1 MEPPKNIVKIAVQMM
16 GAYPQLIEL
25 NQSKPLSA
33 VLKDVCEAWNIINS
47 EQYALQYVDGHQAY
61 ITELNRME
69 IKNGS
74 ILKLTTS
81 PDKEASSLC
90 NGVQSHNQDVRSES
104 LKKLAALSSD
114 VTFAQEFISRDGL
127 RILAR
132 TVEEQKEPGEVMCHT
147 LKAISELME
156 HGFVSW
162 ETFSMTFIYK
172 VVTFVNMN
180 LMLVEITQL
189 ALVILESM
197 LQSNT
202 KLGGMVKQEIPL
214 ERLLTLLQLT
224 NQPLQI
230 KVMALLVALLQK
242 ADNKERVGMLEYLW
256 KKNMRQ
262 FIHKHIIHDWPVL
275 GDEMSHYLYVLQCLS
290 LGLLEDRMK
299 TPMDPNDAEQ
309 RQHLQNLRL
318 SAFPNEGD
326 EDGHMTAEKRR
337 SLCAREFRKLG
348 FTNNG
353 SPWQDLALTP
363 PGLLALDNMVY
374 FSTRWPSAYSR
385 FVLENSSREDKH
397 VCPFARS
404 SIHLSLVLCDIL
416 HVRETASETGQGF
429 LTLFYAQDHFLQELF
444 CVCIQVLNKTWKEM
458 RATQEDF
465 DKVMHVVKE
474 QISRTFALSPTSMDF
489 FRTKITSLNYSEILR
504 RRQEER
510 LIQDEAL
517 SPPVMDL
524 REQLQPELMN
534 LVRQQRLHYLCE
546 GTKFRKVSSRRRQ
559 DKLWFC
565 RLSPNHK
572 VLHYGDL
579 DDNIDNPPIEMLAS
593 KIAVADIKYI
603 LIGKDCPH
611 MKEKGSGKQ
620 NKDLIDQAFSICYDV
635 DSCLNFIAPS
645 YIDFCMWLDGL
656 NALLGRDMPSER
668 CRTDLDL
675 LLNTELKLRLLD
687 LENIQIP
694 EQPPPI
700 PPRPQNYDYCYHF
713 TSAEA

>member
-1 MEPPKNIVKIAVQMM
+1 MEPVKNIVKIAIQMM

-25 NQSKPLSA
+25 NQSKPLAA
-33 VLKDVCEAWNIINS
+33 VLKDVCDVWNLSNS

-74 ILKLTTS
+74 ILRLTTS
-81 PDKEASSLC
+81 PDKEAGSLC
-90 NGVQSHNQDVRSES
+90 IGVQSQNNDVRSES
-104 LKKLAALSSD
+104 LKKLASLSCD

-127 RILAR
+127 GILAR
-132 TVEEQKEPGEVMCHT
+132 TVEEESEPGEVMHHT
-147 LKAISELME
+147 LRAIAELME

-162 ETFSMTFIYK
+162 GTFSMAFIHK

-189 ALVILESM
+189 ALVILESV

-202 KLGGMVKQEIPL
+202 SLADAVRQELPL
-214 ERLLTLLQLT
+214 DRLLTLLQLP

-242 ADNKERVGMLEYLW
+242 VGTHERAEMLEYLW
-256 KKNMRQ
+256 KRNMRQ
-262 FIHKHIIHDWPVL
+262 FIHKHIIHGWQVL
-275 GDEMSHYLYVLQCLS
+275 DDEIRHYLYVLQCLS
-290 LGLLEDRMK
+290 LSLQEDRLR
-299 TPMDPNDAEQ
+299 TPMDPNDVEQ
-309 RQHLQNLRL
+309 RQQLHNLRL
-318 SAFPNEGD
+318 AAFSPEG
-326 EDGHMTAEKRR
+326 EDGGHMTAERRR
-337 SLCAREFRKLG
+337 SLCAQEFRKLG

-353 SPWQDLALTP
+353 SPWQDLDLAP
-363 PGLLALDNMVY
+363 PGLLALDNMLY
-374 FSTRWPSAYSR
+374 FSTRWPMAFSR

-404 SIHLSLVLCDIL
+404 SIHLSLILCDIL
-416 HVRETASETGQGF
+416 RVGETASETGQGF

-444 CVCIQVLNKTWKEM
+444 CVCIQLLNKTWKEM

-474 QISRTFALSPTSMDF
+474 QISRTLALAPTSLEF
-489 FRTKITSLNYSEILR
+489 FRNKISSLNYSEILR

-510 LIQDEAL
+510 LIQDEVL
-517 SPPVMDL
+517 SPPVMEL
-524 REQLQPELMN
+524 RKQLQPELLN
-534 LVRQQRLHYLCE
+534 LIRQQRLHYLCE
-546 GTKFRKVSSRRRQ
+546 GTKFRKISSRRRQ

-579 DDNIDNPPIEMLAS
+579 EDNIPNPPIEMLPS
-593 KIAVADIKYI
+593 KIAVADIKFI
-603 LIGKDCPH
+603 LTGKDCPH
-611 MKEKGSGKQ
+611 MKEKSSGKQ
-620 NKDLIDQAFSICYDV
+620 NKDLMDQAFSICYDME
-635 DSCLNFIAPS
+635 SCLNFIAPS
-645 YIDFCMWLDGL
+645 SYDFCMWLDAL
-656 NALLGRDMPSER
+656 SALLGRDMVSDR

-687 LENIQIP
+687 LENIPIP
-694 EQPPPI
+694 ETPPPI
-700 PPRPQNYDYCYHF
+700 PPPPHNYNYCYQF
-713 TSAEA
+713 TSTEA